1 MKAITFNDA
10 LKAHQDAKVAD
21 RQDLLMADYKK
32 NPEKALVTDFATT
45 RWNGVSA
52 ACALHTA
59 VTPDKGAA
67 YPIGVHTAVGGESD
81 FATPGDLLC
90 AAIAACLDSTIRLIT
105 NRLGVSL
112 MHLSIDVEGDV
123 DVRGALRVCE
133 QTPVGFQRFRICVDM
148 QTAIALP
155 AASRAAI
162 IAAAEQSCVILQT
175 IRGNPELSM
184 SYNKKSL
191 KAA

>member
-1 MKAITFNDA
+1 MNMVTFADAMKAR
-10 LKAHQDAKVAD
+10 QDVKIAD
-21 RQDLLMADYKK
+21 RQDPLMADYRV
-32 NPEKALVTDFATT
+32 NPENAAVTDSATT
-45 RWNGVSA
+45 RRNGVSA
-52 ACALHTA
+52 SSALHTA
-59 VTPDKGAA
+59 VTPDKGGT

-112 MHLSIDVEGDV
+112 THLSVDVEGDV

-133 QTPVGFQRFRICVDM
+133 ETPVGFQRFRISVDM
-148 QTAIALP
+148 QTAAELP
-155 AASRAAI
+155 TASRAAI
-162 IAAAEQSCVILQT
+162 IAAAEHSCVVLQT
-175 IRGNPELSM
+175 IRGNPEVSM
-184 SYNKKSL
+184 SNENKSL